1 MCFLCSRKGRRQFF
15 LFFKV
20 EKMNGLVAL
29 FLMSF
34 ADIYD
39 MIVQGDFNYEKTDFT
54 FYFAVYLFYIIFLCK
69 WNGFCYWQ
77 KEALCKS

>member
-1 MCFLCSRKGRRQFF
+1 MFFVFKNRTQAIF
-15 LFFKV
+15 LFFKE
-20 EKMNGLVAL
+20 EKTNGLAEL

-39 MIVQGDFNYEKTDFT
+39 MIVQGDFYYEKTDFT

-77 KEALCKS
+77 KEALCKF